1 MFRGGPSGGPSPGTK
16 EGGSDQVLRLL
27 EATVFT
33 RELTPITED
42 MVSSLVACVFGG
54 IREHLTQTIEL
65 KFNCFFLMP
74 FVDEFPSALRM
85 DIESAYD
92 EHLEDVFDVA
102 SVKKQLLAQEA
113 GLPPYTPSAPPS
125 RPSAPLR
132 CRTSLNGKVQTIGA
146 LLEVPCLPEC
156 SAHRV
161 PARGTPLLRGPTV

>member
-1 MFRGGPSGGPSPGTK
+1 
-16 EGGSDQVLRLL
+16 VLRLL

-113 GLPPYTPSAPPS
+113 RLESEVESVQNLRSKFEYIYSTLQAKYRPQPDRTPAAHGSLEKRFQKVGIEQHPA
-125 RPSAPLR
+125 RAPLGQAVNR
-132 CRTSLNGKVQTIGA
+132 PFR
-146 LLEVPCLPEC
+146 
-156 SAHRV
+156 
-161 PARGTPLLRGPTV
+161 